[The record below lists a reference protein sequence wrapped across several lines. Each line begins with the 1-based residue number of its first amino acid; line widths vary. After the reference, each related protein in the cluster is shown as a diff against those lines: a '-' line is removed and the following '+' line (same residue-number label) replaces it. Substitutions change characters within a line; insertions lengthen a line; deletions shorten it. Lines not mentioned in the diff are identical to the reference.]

1 MGTRKSTHTRIQ
13 GHCSGVRTITSSD
26 IERAIIRTWAP
37 EKTLIVPNVSYG
49 FVRWGEIDMLK
60 VEQSRYLTEIE
71 IKVSLSDLK
80 REWKKMR
87 WAPVYQDGFR
97 KTIRR
102 YYIAMP
108 EGLYETGRAV
118 IPDWV
123 GAGILTV
130 RPVEEINGRLTRPYA
145 YEKQKPRINKESKK
159 ITIEDLATLGRLGT
173 LRYWSLRRR

>member
-1 MGTRKSTHTRIQ
+1 MP
-13 GHCSGVRTITSSD
+13 VTSAD
-26 IERAIIRTWAP
+26 IERAIIRRWAP
-37 EKTLIVPNVSYG
+37 ENTLIVPNVAQG

-60 VEQSRYLTEIE
+60 VEQSLYLTEIE

-80 REWKKMR
+80 REWGKLR
-87 WAPVYQDGFR
+87 WGPVYQDRFR

-102 YYIAMP
+102 YFIAMP
-108 EGLYETGRAV
+108 ECLYEKGRAV

-130 RPVEEINGRLTRPYA
+130 RPVEEIHGRFTRPCA
-145 YEKQKPRINKESKK
+145 REKQKPRINKEAEK

-173 LRYWSLRRR
+173 LRYWSLRRK